1 MSMCISL
8 QDMNI
13 ILVQSRQASLPPIVL
28 HRMDLPS
35 KDKEELKSQTNKGLI
50 VMNILNRQDHKMRL
64 SLLKGNDPNI
74 CLHNHHSHSSSL
86 LIVTWEC
93 WDWYLG
99 VPDENSLSSLESWP
113 SWLMSM
119 LLRRNIILNSA
130 SLLVMSRVRSVL
142 WLQSVLR
149 TLASWSWQSA
159 TVSHSEPE
167 LSLAAHREQLTTIDT
182 PALMCHSAWYYNT
195 SVPLSVLC
203 VCVWRQMT
211 LTLPL
216 LLSLSSP
223 SRPALRRSSH
233 YTQHYTLHITQWCRH

>member
-86 LIVTWEC
+86 LIITWEC

-159 TVSHSEPE
+159 TVSHSGPE
-167 LSLAAHREQLTTIDT
+167 LHTCSSQGAAHHHR
-182 PALMCHSAWYYNT
+182 HSCSHVSLRLILQDVSPT
-195 SVPLSVLC
+195 VSPVC
-203 VCVWRQMT
+203 VCVT
-211 LTLPL
+211 SDDTD
-216 LLSLSSP
+216 
-223 SRPALRRSSH
+223 PALAAVSVLSQQGS
-233 YTQHYTLHITQWCRH
+233 TAT